1 MDDIGNNLA
10 THVLA
15 DRGFFL
21 RIIALIF
28 ETLQDF
34 MFNNFTKELWLA
46 ISLRIYEVIQFIF
59 STSYFSSFLNVFI
72 FRYIFTFYDKIKT
85 ILVDL
90 YFLFKFCFPIFTSF
104 LFEYVIPLTKRIW
117 HRIFLYEFFLNFKL
131 FCKNVLFIIFV
142 PNIAYKTRLFKKE
155 KKTGITE
162 GIFNEV
168 AFKNY
173 IKVNKI
179 HLIKDNGEWKL
190 PSKILILSQTFKY
203 RYKKIGKNHTKVYY
217 NCIFNRDCSKNSFL
231 LINNNIES
239 NDEIVVFISKNAHD
253 HF

>member
-10 THVLA
+10 AHVLA
-15 DRGFFL
+15 DRGYFL

-90 YFLFKFCFPIFTSF
+90 FFLFKLCFPIFTSF
-104 LFEYVIPLTKRIW
+104 LFEYLIPLTKRIW
-117 HRIFLYEFFLNFKL
+117 HRIILYEFLLNFKL
-131 FCKNVLFIIFV
+131 FCKNILYIIFV

-155 KKTGITE
+155 KKNVITE

-179 HLIKDNGEWKL
+179 LLLVECSRGHNSARPQNRHQSYTQAADIWHN
-190 PSKILILSQTFKY
+190 PAHMRPQ
-203 RYKKIGKNHTKVYY
+203 RYALNPLTLAL
-217 NCIFNRDCSKNSFL
+217 C
-231 LINNNIES
+231 
-239 NDEIVVFISKNAHD
+239 
-253 HF
+253 